1 MLLSRFLRLF
11 MDTPPKFEQ
20 AGMVMA
26 KLEQDVSS
34 GGTIW
39 RASGGVAAAFSSP
52 ATTSSASATGN
63 QAIDGLLSGF
73 RWASTSLTFAMPGT
87 IAAYP
92 DYNVNFDETGT
103 FAPVTASLATTVRN
117 VMSHIAQYTGLTI
130 IETSSASQA
139 NIRIGRSSSPE
150 TAVAYLPDGSNKGGD
165 VWIGSSTD
173 YDAPVRGDY
182 GWMTILH
189 EIGHALGLKHSH
201 SYTGGTDPDNDD
213 PYDDDVGVSNLPVT
227 AALDSLEYTV
237 MSYRSYANQD
247 LDVFDN
253 YTNETAGYPQ
263 SLMMLD
269 IAALQA
275 MYGADFSTNSS
286 NTVYTFSAAT
296 GQMSING
303 VSEGALAGNRIFR
316 TLWDGG
322 GNDTYDLSNYG
333 SNLTINLT
341 PGASSLFSQIQRAD
355 LGFGN
360 LASGNL
366 YNALL
371 YQGDMRSLIE
381 NATGGAGNDTITG
394 NSAANVLNGNGGN
407 DTLNGGAGADSLDG
421 GAGFDITSYTD
432 ATATVQVVMYN
443 TNYNTGEALGDVFT
457 SIEALQGSANI
468 DILVGGF
475 LADSIWGG
483 VGGDWLDGTYGGDSL
498 YGQSGNDSLVSRV
511 QADVL
516 DGGADFDYA
525 RYDYAD
531 AGLNVFLH
539 NSSQN
544 SGWALGD
551 TLVSIEGIAGSYFA
565 DNLQGD
571 AVQNVIFGLGGADYI
586 VGLGGADLLIGG
598 SDADL
603 FHYTSTADGG
613 DVIQDFG
620 YGADRISVSGA
631 GFGLAYL
638 AGGGIESWLFAA
650 GTVATYATSQFIW
663 NAPTGQL
670 WYDQDG
676 TGAGAQ
682 VLLATLQAGALM
694 TAGDVLVI

>member
-1 MLLSRFLRLF
+1 M
-11 MDTPPKFEQ
+11 PPKFKK
-20 AGMVMA
+20 AGLGMA
-26 KLEQDVSS
+26 TTEQDTSS
-34 GGTIW
+34 GDAIW
-39 RASGGVAAAFSSP
+39 PGSGKVAAAFSTP
-52 ATTSSASATGN
+52 ATTSTASATGN

-73 RWASTSLTFAMPGT
+73 RWASTSLTFAMPAT

-92 DYNVNFDETGT
+92 DYNTSYDETGT
-103 FAPVTASLATTVRN
+103 FTPVVSTLATAVRA
-117 VMSHIAQYTGLTI
+117 VMSHISQYTGLTI
-130 IETSSASQA
+130 TETSGASEA
-139 NIRIGRSSSPE
+139 SIRIGR
-150 TAVAYLPDGSNKGGD
+150 TADTTTASAYLPDGTNKGGD
-165 VWIGSSTD
+165 VWISNSADFNT
-173 YDAPVRGDY
+173 PVRGDY
-182 GWMTILH
+182 AWMTVLH
-189 EIGHALGLKHSH
+189 EVGHALGLKHSH
-201 SYTGGTDPDNDD
+201 TYTGGSNPAGPD
-213 PYDDDVGVSNLPVT
+213 PYDATVGVTGLPVPG
-227 AALDSLEYTV
+227 AFDSLEYTV
-237 MSYRSYANQD
+237 MSYRSYTGQN
-247 LDVFDN
+247 LNVFDD

-263 SLMMLD
+263 SLMMQD
-269 IAALQA
+269 IAALQS
-275 MYGADFSTNSS
+275 MYGADFSTNSTS
-286 NTVYTFSAAT
+286 SVYTFSTIT
-296 GQMSING
+296 GEMSING

-316 TLWDGG
+316 TVWDGG
-322 GNDTYDLSNYG
+322 GNDTYDLSNYS
-333 SNLTINLT
+333 SNLTVNLA
-341 PGASSLFSQIQRAD
+341 PGAFSVFSQVQRAN
-355 LGFGN
+355 LGSGFI
-360 LASGNL
+360 ASGNL
-366 YNALL
+366 YNALQ

-381 NATGGAGNDTITG
+381 NATGGAGNDAITG
-394 NSAANVLNGNGGN
+394 NIAANVLIGNGGN
-407 DTLNGGAGADSLDG
+407 DTLNGGDGADSLDG
-421 GAGFDITSYTD
+421 GTGLDTASYAN

-475 LADSIWGG
+475 LADSISGG
-483 VGGDWLDGTYGGDSL
+483 AGGDWLDGTYGGDSL
-498 YGQSGNDSLVSRV
+498 YGQSGNDSLVSRQ

-516 DGGADFDYA
+516 DGGADFDFA

-539 NSSQN
+539 NPSQN

-613 DVIQDFG
+613 DLIQDFG
-620 YGADRISVSGA
+620 YGADRISVSGT

-638 AGGGIESWLFAA
+638 AGGGIESWRFAA
-650 GTVATYATSQFIW
+650 GTVATYATSQFIFD
-663 NAPTGQL
+663 AASGQL

-682 VLLATLQAGALM
+682 VLLATLQAGAVM
-694 TAGDVLVI
+694 AAGDVLVL